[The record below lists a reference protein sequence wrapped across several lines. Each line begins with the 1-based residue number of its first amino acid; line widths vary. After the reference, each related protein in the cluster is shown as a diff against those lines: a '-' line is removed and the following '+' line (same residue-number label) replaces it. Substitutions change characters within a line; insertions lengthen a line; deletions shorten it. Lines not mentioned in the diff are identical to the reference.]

1 MISSMVIVFREML
14 EMVLVIGVLLAAT
27 RGLAGSRLWIG
38 LGVLVGL
45 LGAAFLGVFMEQME
59 ASFDGDGEFIFN
71 AVVLLLA
78 SVLIAWTV
86 FWMSKHGRIMSQRM
100 KQVGG
105 SVKAGDL
112 PFTALAI
119 VSLSAVMREGSEA
132 AFFLFGA
139 AQGVAE
145 DGWSMLIGGLLGA
158 GVALAAGSLLYL
170 GLVRIPLKRLFSVV
184 GWLLMLLAAGMASQA
199 ASNLVMIGWLPPLVD
214 PLWNSSALLS
224 ADSALGELLHVLVG
238 YDDHPSALQVIVY
251 AASLASMAVCYY
263 RLQSPPLGRS
273 SDTAAA

>member
-14 EMVLVIGVLLAAT
+14 EMVLVVGVLLAAT
-27 RGLAGSRLWIG
+27 RGLTGSRFWIG
-38 LGVLVGL
+38 LGVFGGL
-45 LGAAFLGVFMEQME
+45 LGAAFLAVFMEQME

-78 SVLIAWTV
+78 SALIAWTV
-86 FWMSKHGRIMSQRM
+86 FWMSKHGRAMGQRM

-105 SVKAGDL
+105 SVKEGDL
-112 PFTALAI
+112 PYTALA
-119 VSLSAVMREGSEA
+119 VVALSAVMREGSEA

-139 AQGVAE
+139 AQGISE
-145 DGWSMLIGGLLGA
+145 DGWSMLFGGLMGA
-158 GVALAAGSLLYL
+158 GGALAMGSLLYF
-170 GLVRIPLKRLFSVV
+170 GLVRISLKRLFSVV

-224 ADSALGELLHVLVG
+224 SGSIFGELLHVLVG
-238 YDDHPSALQVIVY
+238 YDDQPSALQVIVF
-251 AASLASMAVCYY
+251 AVSLSMMVTLYY
-263 RLQSPPLGRS
+263 RLQSNAGRAES
-273 SDTAAA
+273 APA